1 VQNYA
6 NDVVA
11 ALMDACVLKGVAEP
25 VIISESGR
33 ALASHSSVLVF
44 DVTHAPHHTIK
55 PGRMD
60 NVPEVESV
68 LLEAVQSSN
77 PQPQDAGE
85 YLLSTFYQVYD
96 FGCSLPLVVHDDFKD
111 AAAILTKPISI
122 FV

>member
-1 VQNYA
+1 MQNYA

-44 DVTHAPHHTIK
+44 DVTHAPHHTMK

-60 NVPEVESV
+60 NAPEAESV
-68 LLEAVQSSN
+68 HLDLLRNVRTSN
-77 PQPQDAGE
+77 PQSQDAGE
-85 YLLSTFYQVYD
+85 YLLATFYQV
-96 FGCSLPLVVHDDFKD
+96 HDSNALF
-111 AAAILTKPISI
+111 L
-122 FV
+122 

>member
-25 VIISESGR
+25 VVVSESGR

-44 DVTHAPHHTIK
+44 DVLHAHHHIQK

-60 NVPEVESV
+60 NAIEDERLHLDPLGNGHISNS
-68 LLEAVQSSN
+68 QSN
-77 PQPQDAGE
+77 DAGE
-85 YLLSTFYQVYD
+85 YLLSTFYQVLD
-96 FGCSLPLVVHDDFKD
+96 ECPLHGTDGKDVRDD
-111 AAAILTKPISI
+111 IG
-122 FV
+122 V